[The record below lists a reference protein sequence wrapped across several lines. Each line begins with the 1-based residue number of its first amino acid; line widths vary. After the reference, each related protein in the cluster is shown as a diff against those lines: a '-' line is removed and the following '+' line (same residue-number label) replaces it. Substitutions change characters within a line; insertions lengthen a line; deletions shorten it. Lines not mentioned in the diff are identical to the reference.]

1 MPTPPMTPETRAELL
16 EHLTHTCVLWT
27 EDVMKGY
34 FHDPKSSEAQQM
46 LLEAYARAIHQ
57 IANRL
62 PNRKAVLRTFLIEL
76 QDLVNK
82 EYLK

>member
-1 MPTPPMTPETRAELL
+1 MPTPTPLSPELRAELL
-16 EHLTHTCVLWT
+16 EHLTHACVLWT

-46 LLEAYARAIHQ
+46 VLEAYARAIQQ
-57 IANRL
+57 IAKRL
-62 PNRKAVLRTFLIEL
+62 PNRQAVLRTFLIEL

-82 EYLK
+82 ETE